1 MMKFPIPAYIF
12 LGLFVVASIIQLV
25 LAFTENQRL
34 RRKQK
39 FSCMLCL
46 GIAAVFAFP
55 TEPLIYIGA
64 FLGMLGDIL
73 VLRKS
78 TFVAGSAVFFFGH
91 ICYLLEVI
99 IRICGVDNLKPWMF
113 MIFAGTYLVIF
124 SVVYLICNRNK
135 THTMVD
141 KMGQALYFAILV
153 TYIPVLICAYLSVGG
168 YIYLSLI
175 GAGLFIISDTIL
187 VVCHFGQK
195 FKRYDFYIML
205 SYLLAELLIISGF
218 VLTLIK

>member
-1 MMKFPIPAYIF
+1 MKYPVLVYIF

-25 LAFTENQRL
+25 LAFTENQKL

-39 FSCMLCL
+39 FTCMLCL
-46 GIAAVFAFP
+46 GIAAIFAFP

-99 IRICGVDNLKPWMF
+99 IRICGVDNLKPYMF
-113 MIFAGTYLVIF
+113 MIFAGTYLTIF
-124 SVVYLICNRNK
+124 SIVYLICNKNK
-135 THTMVD
+135 SHTMID

-153 TYIPVLICAYLSVGG
+153 TYIPVLICAHLLVGG

-175 GAGLFIISDTIL
+175 GAGLFIVSDTIL
-187 VVCHFGQK
+187 VLCHFGHK

-218 VLTLIK
+218 VLTLVK